1 MPLKDGRYTGPLY
14 RALNPVY
21 AREPLSGRGAELYG
35 GRFNAKGTPALYT
48 SLDPATALRE
58 ANQVGSLQPTILVSY
73 KADLGPIFD
82 TRDQDRLE
90 RYGMTASMLADTA
103 WRMKMLEGQSVPTQ
117 DLASALIA
125 DRFAGFLI
133 QSFAK
138 GALSSDFNIVLW
150 AWSGN
155 KGCCRSRL
163 IFLVGH
169 SRELVKTENS
179 DDGVSCHQR
188 LRLPGADDARVDG
201 TCV

>member
-1 MPLKDGRYTGPLY
+1 MPLKDGRYSGPLY
-14 RALNPVY
+14 RALNAVY

-48 SLDPATALRE
+48 ALDPATALRE

-155 KGCCRSRL
+155 KGSLEVVDDDERLSRM
-163 IFLVGH
+163 
-169 SRELVKTENS
+169 
-179 DDGVSCHQR
+179 
-188 LRLPGADDARVDG
+188 
-201 TCV
+201 

>member
-14 RALNPVY
+14 RALNPIY

-82 TRDQDRLE
+82 TRDQDGLE
-90 RYGMTASMLADTA
+90 QYGMTASMLADPA
-103 WRMKMLEGQSVPTQ
+103 WRMKMLNGQPVPTQ
-117 DLASALIA
+117 DLASTLIA

-138 GALSSDFNIVLW
+138 GALSLDFNIVLW
-150 AWSGN
+150 AWTDHNGSLEVVDDEE
-155 KGCCRSRL
+155 RLSRM
-163 IFLVGH
+163 
-169 SRELVKTENS
+169 
-179 DDGVSCHQR
+179 
-188 LRLPGADDARVDG
+188 
-201 TCV
+201 